1 MLLLVLWNII
11 IQFLKWQSLPG
22 PWGIVTSLAV
32 TAERI
37 KQVHFTWKPNNFLQL
52 MMPSFGHQHLLDQK
66 EFITLYQVSM
76 IDAESWESAIR
87 DVLLYIITKLLNALG
102 STQWGIEYTGPYTVP
117 RLGEVLLLS
126 KWNSSHRLTCST
138 ILVSIRRISSLCS
151 PAAKLVFSSLTRFWV
166 VLYITM

>member
-1 MLLLVLWNII
+1 
-11 IQFLKWQSLPG
+11 
-22 PWGIVTSLAV
+22 
-32 TAERI
+32 
-37 KQVHFTWKPNNFLQL
+37 
-52 MMPSFGHQHLLDQK
+52 MPSFGHQHLLDQK

-102 STQWGIEYTGPYTVP
+102 STQWGIEYTGPYMVP

-138 ILVSIRRISSLCS
+138 IIVSIRRISSLCS
-151 PAAKLVFSSLTRFWV
+151 PAAKLVFSSLTRF
-166 VLYITM
+166 